1 MVNILFWVFI
11 LSSINEWHRAFFLV
25 LNHLEYMN
33 NRLKSSSDIQIYS
46 NWFLNYIHFEIQRQS
61 HSLTI
66 KSKVA
71 NSNMY
76 TDQKNIIHKWSN
88 LCKCLYVQWTS
99 GRFSVREA
107 HQPSKESTTIPIQT
121 LQEEKWVWC
130 CQIVHYVSWR
140 I

>member
-11 LSSINEWHRAFFLV
+11 LSSINEWHWAFFLV

-46 NWFLNYIHFEIQRQS
+46 NWFLSYIHFEIQRQS

-71 NSNMY
+71 NANMY
-76 TDQKNIIHKWSN
+76 TDQKDIIHKWSN
-88 LCKCLYVQWTS
+88 LCKCLYVHEQMAGSLSEKLTS
-99 GRFSVREA
+99 LPRNQSLLR
-107 HQPSKESTTIPIQT
+107 SKHCRKKSE
-121 LQEEKWVWC
+121 C
-130 CQIVHYVSWR
+130 GAAG
-140 I
+140 